1 MSELKAIGRHA
12 GTVLIGQLAVMAFG
26 IADTVIAGRY
36 SDQALALAALSAGF
50 QRFACHLLQH
60 MST

>member
-36 SDQALALAALSAGF
+36 SDQALAALSAGF